1 MYKNGDIILVKFPFS
16 NLENFKLRPA
26 LIIWDYKN
34 DYIILAISSNG
45 KNWINYEV
53 DNKDLSAWELLIK
66 SFIKINKITSIEKS
80 IIYSKI
86 ATTEK
91 NFLKKVKEKFID
103 KIL

>member
-1 MYKNGDIILVKFPFS
+1 MYKNWDIILVKFPFS

-34 DYIILAISSNG
+34 DYIILAISSNA

-53 DNKDLSAWELLIK
+53 DNKNLSTWKLLIK

-91 NFLKKVKEKFID
+91 KFLRKVKEKFID

>member
-34 DYIILAISSNG
+34 DYIILAISSND

-53 DNKDLSAWELLIK
+53 DNKDLKSWKLLIK
-66 SFIKINKITSIEKS
+66 SYIKINKITSIEKS

-91 NFLKKVKEKFID
+91 KFLKKVKEKFID